1 MMAGTPSVLAA
12 LHHNRRERTCVGR
25 TVIRRAEHWP
35 GSWETQ
41 VLVPHWV
48 RFSVL

>member
-1 MMAGTPSVLAA
+1 MAGPHTVLAA
-12 LHHNRRERTCVGR
+12 LHHNRREGTCVGR

-41 VLVPHWV
+41 VLVLHWV
-48 RFSVL
+48 RLSVL